1 LVTVHIDEN
10 HKPSP
15 WEDNV
20 KQETDVMMVES
31 GHKLLSRLQK
41 QSQLLMQ
48 MRNKNDKIFFE
59 KIVGPETIDLD
70 FNNHVNQ
77 GVYCRWIDSCIFDFD
92 KDYYRGVYY
101 ISDLIMRFVGE
112 TKRFNNNNEN
122 KVTVQLIKLNQNN
135 NDRSKEYVGIIK
147 QNNQITTA
155 FSCLLTLAQNKMKKP
170 SKL

>member
-59 KIVGPETIDLD
+59 KNCWSR
-70 FNNHVNQ
+70 NN
-77 GVYCRWIDSCIFDFD
+77 
-92 KDYYRGVYY
+92 
-101 ISDLIMRFVGE
+101 RF
-112 TKRFNNNNEN
+112 RF
-122 KVTVQLIKLNQNN
+122 
-135 NDRSKEYVGIIK
+135 
-147 QNNQITTA
+147 
-155 FSCLLTLAQNKMKKP
+155 
-170 SKL
+170 